1 MDETAVDGWSP
12 ADNPYAIAVSE
23 AQWALRD
30 IELCARRIHAGDEV
44 VSGFSSRQIDA
55 RHLCIALRQ
64 LLTAEALEQT
74 ALVDLGMDPKV
85 VRALEQARKQFERV
99 LPDVTQIRNAL
110 IHFENWSRG
119 LGHGPQSQRVKAG
132 DEPRDVARAFWG
144 FRYDVTTD
152 TVSMGP
158 YQINV
163 TAAGKAS
170 AELAHSIYVAARAV
184 DIENTAGHR

>member
-1 MDETAVDGWSP
+1 MDETAIDGWSP
-12 ADNPYAIAVSE
+12 ADSPYAIASSE

-64 LLTAEALEQT
+64 LLTAEDLEQA
-74 ALVDLGMDPKV
+74 ALADLDLDPGV
-85 VRALEQARKQFERV
+85 GQALEQARRQFERS
-99 LPDVTQIRNAL
+99 LPDITQIRNGL

-119 LGHGPQSQRVKAG
+119 LGHGPQRQRVKAG
-132 DEPRDVARAFWG
+132 DEPRDVARDFWG

-158 YQINV
+158 YQIKV
-163 TAAGKAS
+163 AAAGEAA
-170 AELAHSIYVAARAV
+170 AELAHSIYMAARAV
-184 DIENTAGHR
+184 DMKNRRPS